1 MNRIFKT
8 LMLSVSLIV
17 VGVPRLAMGQL
28 VQFVPG
34 QVLTAQQLNTAFS
47 RIVASTLPVAGGTL
61 TGPLNG
67 TTASFATGNFSTGN
81 FTTLTSTGNVSFSTP
96 LSFASGGTGAN
107 TALGATSNLQFRAS
121 LSGAGGRSV
130 ASKLSDVVSI
140 LDFPGCDKTGVADS
154 TACIQAALNSGAK
167 TVYIPAGQYR
177 ESGLTLPQTQGF
189 TLYGDGPNSV
199 LIQTGGSISYPAI
212 SGAFTFDSH
221 STIRDLKFDG
231 TAGTANTLDTTFA
244 QTLDLLNLAFNNV
257 PVGYS
262 SIKIDGNPTTGVY
275 MHDVRLKNIRI
286 YSTTAGKAGIEL
298 GAYASDSTIDGF
310 IMNGFFAVNYCLY
323 ANPGAQT
330 TMVQNS
336 HPYNAAINVVR
347 LAGNNNDFGF
357 IGDTIDNA
365 LGDVFYIKNSTHTRI
380 SSTWIESINSFQRGL
395 VLDGSSNNTVM
406 GLGCQT
412 YGVTNAT
419 SCVAEINGA
428 AGNQI
433 FGAQL
438 DSSSNYSTPFSL
450 SGAGS
455 FYQSVNSGNSLNAM
469 SAASG
474 TSPSITATGSDGSI
488 PITLNPKGNGGV
500 VLNFSNSITAAYYS
514 DTAGELALEVYNSST
529 PTTKYNLNLVKYG
542 GRLLL
547 GGVDDGT
554 NKLQVGG
561 SAAVYGNLTVTGTGA
576 MPLYSTA
583 GAAANAPHMVKG
595 TATLS
600 SGAATV
606 TLSGGAVYT
615 SSTSYA
621 CTATDTTAAN
631 AVRVSQTSG
640 TSFALS
646 GTGSDVVQFVCTGT

>member
-1 MNRIFKT
+1 MKIDIKKIGGALLLAAACISNAAFAQW
-8 LMLSVSLIV
+8 
-17 VGVPRLAMGQL
+17 VPGQL
-28 VQFVPG
+28 V
-34 QVLTAQQLNTAFS
+34 TAQLLNSAFAA
-47 RIVASTLPVAGGTL
+47 VAANALPVAGGTL
-61 TGPLNG
+61 TGPLQG
-67 TTASFATGNFSTGN
+67 TAATFNSGSFASLSSSGPVT
-81 FTTLTSTGNVSFSTP
+81 FSTP
-96 LSFASGGTGAN
+96 LAFASGGTGAT
-107 TALGATSNLQFRAS
+107 TALGATSNLQFQAS

-177 ESGLTLPQTQGF
+177 ESGLTLPQIQGF

-212 SGAFTFDSH
+212 AGSFTFDSH

-262 SIKIDGNPTTGVY
+262 SIKIDGNPTTSVY

-298 GAYASDSTIDGF
+298 GAFASDSTIDGF
-310 IMNGFFAVNYCLY
+310 IMNGGFVVNYCIY

-336 HPYNAAINVVR
+336 HPYNASINVVR

-357 IGDTIDNA
+357 AGNTIDNA
-365 LGDVFYIKNSTHTRI
+365 LGDVFYIKNSSHTRI

-395 VLDGSSNNTVM
+395 VLDGSSNNTAM
-406 GLGCQT
+406 GLSCQT
-412 YGVTNAT
+412 YGVSNAT

-428 AGNQI
+428 SGNQI

-438 DSSSNYSTPFSL
+438 DSASNYSTPFNL
-450 SGAGS
+450 TGASS
-455 FYQSVNSGNSLNAM
+455 FYQSVNSGNSLSPM
-469 SAASG
+469 SAAAGS
-474 TSPSITATGSDGSI
+474 SPALAAIGSDATI
-488 PITLNPKGNGGV
+488 PVTLSPKGGGAV
-500 VLNFSNSITAAYYS
+500 QMKLSNSATASFYS
-514 DTAGELALEVYNSST
+514 DTASELAVEAYNTASAG
-529 PTTKYNLNLVKYG
+529 TKFNINLTKYG
-542 GRLLL
+542 GRLLV
-547 GGVDDGT
+547 GGTDDGT

-561 SAAVYGNLTVTGTGA
+561 SAAVYGNLAATGTGA

-595 TATLS
+595 TATLA

-606 TLSGGAVYT
+606 TLTGAAAYT

-621 CTATDTTAAN
+621 CTAIDTTAAN

-640 TSFALS
+640 TSFALI
-646 GTGSDVVQFVCTGT
+646 GTGTDVVQFLCAGN

>member
-1 MNRIFKT
+1 MKRIFST
-8 LMLSVSLIV
+8 LAAAFALHFSLLPHTADAQVI
-17 VGVPRLAMGQL
+17 
-28 VQFVPG
+28 QFVPG
-34 QVLTAQQLNTAFS
+34 QMLTAELLNSAFARVTANVLS
-47 RIVASTLPVAGGTL
+47 VTGGTL
-61 TGPLNG
+61 TGPLQG
-67 TTASFATGNFSTGN
+67 TAATFNSGSFASLSSSGPVT
-81 FTTLTSTGNVSFSTP
+81 FSTP
-96 LSFASGGTGAN
+96 LAFASGGTGAT
-107 TALGATSNLQFRAS
+107 TALGATSNLQFQAS

-130 ASKLSDVVSI
+130 SSKLSDVVSI

-154 TACIQAALNSGAK
+154 TGCIQAALNSGAR
-167 TVYIPAGQYR
+167 TVYVPAGQYR

-212 SGAFTFDSH
+212 AGAFTFDSH

-298 GAYASDSTIDGF
+298 GAFASDSTIDGF
-310 IMNGFFAVNYCLY
+310 IMNGGFVVNYCIY

-336 HPYNAAINVVR
+336 HPYNASINVVR

-357 IGDTIDNA
+357 VGDTIDNA

-395 VLDGSSNNTVM
+395 VLDGSSNNIAM

-428 AGNQI
+428 AGNKI

-438 DSSSNYSTPFSL
+438 DSASNYATPFNL
-450 SGAGS
+450 TGAGS
-455 FYQSVNSGNSLNAM
+455 LYQATNSGNSLNTM
-469 SAASG
+469 SVAAGGSPSLSASG
-474 TSPSITATGSDGSI
+474 TDSSI

-514 DTAGELALEVYNSST
+514 DTAGELALEVYNGST

-547 GGVDDGT
+547 GGADDGT

-561 SAAVYGNLTVTGTGA
+561 SAAVYGNLTVTGAGA
-576 MPLYSTA
+576 MPLYSTS
-583 GAAANAPHMVKG
+583 GTAASAPHMVKG
-595 TATLS
+595 SVTLASGSATITLT
-600 SGAATV
+600 GAA
-606 TLSGGAVYT
+606 AF
-615 SSTSYA
+615 SSSSSYV
-621 CTATDTTAAN
+621 CTAIDTTASN

-640 TSFALS
+640 TSFSLS
-646 GTGSDVVQFVCTGT
+646 GTGTDTAQFLCAGN

>member
-1 MNRIFKT
+1 MKKIVPALAAAFA
-8 LMLSVSLIV
+8 LLFSL
-17 VGVPRLAMGQL
+17 VPHLA
-28 VQFVPG
+28 VAQFVAG
-34 QVLTAQQLNTAFS
+34 QVLTAEQLNAAFT
-47 RIVASTLPVAGGTL
+47 RVATNALSITGGTL
-61 TGPLNG
+61 TGPLTG
-67 TTASFATGNFSTGN
+67 TTASFSSGNFAALSSTG
-81 FTTLTSTGNVSFSTP
+81 SVSFSTP
-96 LSFASGGTGAN
+96 LPFSSGGTGAT
-107 TALGATSNLQFRAS
+107 TALGATSNIQFQSA
-121 LSGAGGRSV
+121 LSGAGVRSV

-177 ESGLTLPQTQGF
+177 ESGLTLPQIQGF

-212 SGAFTFDSH
+212 AGAFTFDSH

-262 SIKIDGNPTTGVY
+262 SIKIDGNPTTSVY

-298 GAYASDSTIDGF
+298 GAFASDSTIDGF
-310 IMNGFFAVNYCLY
+310 IMNGGFVVNYCIY

-336 HPYNAAINVVR
+336 HPYNASINVVR
-347 LAGNNNDFGF
+347 LDGNNNDFGF
-357 IGDTIDNA
+357 FGNTIDNA
-365 LGDVFYIKNSTHTRI
+365 LSDVFYIKNSSHTRI

-395 VLDGSSNNTVM
+395 VLDGSSNNTAI
-406 GLGCQT
+406 GLSCQT

-438 DSSSNYSTPFSL
+438 DSASNYSTPFNL
-450 SGAGS
+450 TGAGS
-455 FYQSVNSGNSLNAM
+455 FYQSVNSGNSLSSM
-469 SAASG
+469 SAAAGS
-474 TSPSITATGSDGSI
+474 SPTLAAFGSDATI
-488 PITLNPKGNGGV
+488 PVTLSPKGGGAV
-500 VLNFSNSITAAYYS
+500 QMKLSNSATTSFYS
-514 DTAGELALEVYNSST
+514 DTASEVAVEAYNTSS
-529 PTTKYNLNLVKYG
+529 PGTKFNINLTKYG
-542 GRLLL
+542 GRVLI
-547 GGVDDGT
+547 GGTDDGT

-561 SAAVYGNLTVTGTGA
+561 SAAVYGNLAATGTGA

-583 GAAANAPHMVKG
+583 GAGASAPHMVKG
-595 TATLS
+595 SVA
-600 SGAATV
+600 
-606 TLSGGAVYT
+606 LSGGAAT
-615 SSTSYA
+615 ITLTGAAAFSSSSSYV
-621 CTATDTTAAN
+621 CTAIDTTATN

-646 GTGSDVVQFVCTGT
+646 GTGTDSVQFLCIGN